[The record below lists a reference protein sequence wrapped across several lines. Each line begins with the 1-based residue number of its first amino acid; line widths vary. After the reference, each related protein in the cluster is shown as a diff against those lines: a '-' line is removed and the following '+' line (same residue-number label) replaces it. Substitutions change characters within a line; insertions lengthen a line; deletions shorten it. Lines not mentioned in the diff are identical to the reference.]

1 MVQDINNKRRYIF
14 SGSLLDRLVDY
25 LLAIDEFE
33 PMDVLV
39 SQLDRAGVNKMLE
52 YMDRGV
58 VKSLFIDSGA
68 YSIHSQGFDK
78 VNKGRFANINEF
90 VDEYI
95 EYVNALD
102 DKIIA
107 VAQVDH
113 IPGVFKQPKKPE
125 DYIESAEMS
134 WENYLYMRPK
144 MKSPEKLIAVQHEGE
159 SFDHLRR
166 MVDWRGENGEKLDY
180 CGISPS
186 NDRPVS
192 EKDIYLANVYDF
204 LKKTSQP
211 DIHTHLFGYTSL
223 PGLPKF
229 PWYSVDSV
237 SHRLRGAYAKAFTR
251 RWGTISLSKT
261 RDCKTR
267 TDFPFYEACDK
278 ETLKEFMD
286 LIEHYHLTLD
296 QLINDSCARTAFDI
310 VEIQQYVKENPYQP
324 SNRAVSRKLFQ
335 L

>member
-1 MVQDINNKRRYIF
+1 MDINEKRRYIF
-14 SGSLLDRLVDY
+14 SGSLLDRLVNY
-25 LLAIDEFE
+25 LLAIEEFE

-52 YMDRGV
+52 YIDRGV

-78 VNKGRFANINEF
+78 VNKGRFANIDGF
-90 VDEYI
+90 IDEYI
-95 EYVNALD
+95 DYVNALD

-125 DYIESAEMS
+125 DYIESAELS
-134 WENYLYMRPK
+134 WQNYLYMRPK
-144 MKSPEKLIAVQHEGE
+144 MKSPQKLIAVQHQGE
-159 SFDHLRR
+159 SFENIQR
-166 MVDWRGENGEKLDY
+166 MVDWRGPNGEKLEY
-180 CGISPS
+180 LGISPS
-186 NDRPVS
+186 NDRTVS
-192 EKDIYLANVYDF
+192 EKDKYLTNVYDF
-204 LKKTSQP
+204 LKHTSQP
-211 DIHTHLFGYTSL
+211 NINTHLFGYTSL
-223 PGLPKF
+223 PGLPKY

-237 SHRLRGAYAKAFTR
+237 SHRLRGAYAKAFSR

-278 ETLKEFMD
+278 ATLQEFKD
-286 LIEHYHLTLD
+286 LLAHYHLTLD
-296 QLINDSCARTAFDI
+296 QMIEDSCARTAFDI
-310 VEIQQYVKENPYQP
+310 VEIQQYVKEHPYHP
-324 SNRAVSRKLFQ
+324 ANVATSRRLFQ
-335 L
+335 LPM

>member
-1 MVQDINNKRRYIF
+1 MDNINEKRRYIF

-25 LLAIDEFE
+25 LLAMDEFE

-39 SQLDRAGVNKMLE
+39 SQLDRSGVNKMLE
-52 YMDRGV
+52 YIDRGV

-78 VNKGRFANINEF
+78 VNKGRFADINGF

-159 SFDHLRR
+159 SFDHLKR
-166 MVDWRGENGEKLDY
+166 MVDWRGPNGEKLEY

-192 EKDIYLANVYDF
+192 EKDVYLANVYDF

-211 DIHTHLFGYTSL
+211 NIHTHLFGYTSL

-251 RWGTISLSKT
+251 KWGTISLSKT

-267 TDFPFYEACDK
+267 TDFPFYEACDTA
-278 ETLKEFMD
+278 TLKEFTD
-286 LIEHYHLTLD
+286 LLAHYHLTLD
-296 QLINDSCARTAFDI
+296 QVIEDSCARTALDI
-310 VEIQQYVKENPYQP
+310 VEIQQYVKEHPYKAT
-324 SNRAVSRKLFQ
+324 NRSVSRKLFS
-335 L
+335 LE